1 MTARTYFQT
10 VTAAGL
16 MLALSASCQK
26 KPEAAGGAGK
36 GGGLVPVNV
45 GEAVRK
51 DMPVELRAIGNVEP
65 VATVEVKAQVGGEL
79 IEVNFKEGQDV
90 KRGDLLFT
98 IQPMLYATQ
107 LAQAE
112 ANLARDRAQAEN
124 ARREMERNAEL
135 GTKGAISKEQLDQ
148 MRSTADAAA
157 ATVKADEALVKIA
170 GVRLGY
176 TTIESPIDGR
186 TGAANVQAGNLIKD
200 NADTAMT
207 TIKQLAPIY
216 VTFAVPEQHLA
227 AIRRG
232 LAERALPVTA
242 LDPKSGQPLATGELT
257 FIANAVDM
265 TTGTITLKATFANGD
280 RALWPGA
287 FVDVM
292 LRLDTENGATVVP
305 ASAVTIGQKGPQV
318 FVVKADGTAELRAVM
333 VGRNVGQESIVKK
346 GVEPGEKVVTNGQL
360 RLVPG
365 AKVIAQPDADA
376 PAIPA
381 NATPATPRPA
391 SSSARSAGARYSSGN
406 PPSTAPMLWPSAPA
420 VTAIDGG
427 RLAMFENVQTYL
439 NDRNPSL
446 FKSAPLE
453 LHATPPV
460 RIDYGFSIAAED
472 APDRRNSYNRIS
484 DPATL
489 RTRPLM
495 PEPDDFP

>member
-1 MTARTYFQT
+1 MTARSIFQT
-10 VTAAGL
+10 T
-16 MLALSASCQK
+16 LALALALMAGCQK
-26 KPEAAGGAGK
+26 KPGAAGAPGR
-36 GGGLVPVNV
+36 GGGPVPVNV

-51 DMPVELRAIGNVEP
+51 DMPVDLRAIGNVEP
-65 VATVEVKAQVGGEL
+65 VATVDVKAQVGGEL

-90 KRGDLLFT
+90 KKGDLLFT

-124 ARREMERNAEL
+124 ALREMERNAEL

-148 MRSTADAAA
+148 MRSTAEAAA

-216 VTFAVPEQHLA
+216 VTFALPESHLA
-227 AIRRG
+227 DIRRG

-242 LDPKSGQPLATGELT
+242 LDPKDGRPLAAGTLT
-257 FIANAVDM
+257 FIANSVDM
-265 TTGTITLKATFANGD
+265 TTGTITLKATFANDD

-287 FVDVM
+287 FVDVLM
-292 LRLDTENGATVVP
+292 RLDTEQGVTVVP

-318 FVVKADGTAELRAVM
+318 FVVKADASAELRSVT
-333 VGRNVGQESIVKK
+333 VGRTVGQEIVIKA

-365 AKVIAQPDADA
+365 SKVIAQPTDGDLAKTK
-376 PAIPA
+376 IP
-381 NATPATPRPA
+381 
-391 SSSARSAGARYSSGN
+391 
-406 PPSTAPMLWPSAPA
+406 
-420 VTAIDGG
+420 
-427 RLAMFENVQTYL
+427 
-439 NDRNPSL
+439 
-446 FKSAPLE
+446 
-453 LHATPPV
+453 
-460 RIDYGFSIAAED
+460 
-472 APDRRNSYNRIS
+472 
-484 DPATL
+484 
-489 RTRPLM
+489 
-495 PEPDDFP
+495 

>member
-10 VTAAGL
+10 VTAAVL
-16 MLALSASCQK
+16 VLALSAGCQRK
-26 KPEAAGGAGK
+26 SDPAGSTGK
-36 GGGLVPVNV
+36 GGGPVPVNV

-51 DMPVELRAIGNVEP
+51 DMPVDLRAIGNVES
-65 VATVEVKAQVGGEL
+65 VATVDVKAQVGGEL

-124 ARREMERNAEL
+124 AQREAARNVEL

-148 MRSTADAAA
+148 MRSTAEAAA

-176 TTIESPIDGR
+176 ATIESPIDGR
-186 TGAANVQAGNLIKD
+186 TGAVSVQAGNLIKD

-227 AIRRG
+227 DIRRG
-232 LAERALPVTA
+232 LAERTLPVTA
-242 LDPKSGQPLATGELT
+242 LDPKNSQPLAQGTLT
-257 FIANAVDM
+257 FIANSVDM
-265 TTGTITLKATFANGD
+265 TTGTITLKATFTNDD

-287 FVDVM
+287 FVDVV
-292 LRLDTENGATVVP
+292 LRLDMESGATVVP
-305 ASAVTIGQKGPQV
+305 ASAVTIGQKGPQI
-318 FVVKADGTAELRAVM
+318 FVVKADGSAELRAVT
-333 VGRNVGQESIVKK
+333 VGRNVGQESIVKE

-365 AKVIAQPDADA
+365 AKVIAQPDHAE
-376 PAIPA
+376 
-381 NATPATPRPA
+381 
-391 SSSARSAGARYSSGN
+391 
-406 PPSTAPMLWPSAPA
+406 PA
-420 VTAIDGG
+420 VA
-427 RLAMFENVQTYL
+427 
-439 NDRNPSL
+439 
-446 FKSAPLE
+446 KAP
-453 LHATPPV
+453 
-460 RIDYGFSIAAED
+460 
-472 APDRRNSYNRIS
+472 
-484 DPATL
+484 
-489 RTRPLM
+489 
-495 PEPDDFP
+495 

>member
-1 MTARTYFQT
+1 MILRPHFF
-10 VTAAGL
+10 
-16 MLALSASCQK
+16 LALAAAFSLLPGCQK
-26 KPEAAGGAGK
+26 KPAASAAGKPAAP
-36 GGGLVPVNV
+36 VPVNV

-98 IQPMLYATQ
+98 IQPLLYATQ

-124 ARREMERNAEL
+124 AQREAARNAEL

-148 MRSTADAAA
+148 MRSTAEAAA

-176 TTIESPIDGR
+176 ANIKSPIEGR
-186 TGAANVQAGNLIKD
+186 TGAVSVQAGNLIKD

-227 AIRRG
+227 DIRRG
-232 LAERALPVTA
+232 LAARTLPVTA
-242 LDPKSGQPLATGELT
+242 LDPKNSQPLAQGTLT
-257 FIANAVDM
+257 FIANSVDM
-265 TTGTITLKATFANGD
+265 TTGTITLKATFTNGD

-287 FVDVM
+287 FVDVV
-292 LRLDTENGATVVP
+292 LRLDTESGATVVP
-305 ASAVTIGQKGPQV
+305 ASAVTIGQKGPQI
-318 FVVKADGTAELRAVM
+318 FVVKADGSAELRAVT

-365 AKVIAQPDADA
+365 AKVIAQPDHAE
-376 PAIPA
+376 
-381 NATPATPRPA
+381 
-391 SSSARSAGARYSSGN
+391 
-406 PPSTAPMLWPSAPA
+406 PA
-420 VTAIDGG
+420 VA
-427 RLAMFENVQTYL
+427 
-439 NDRNPSL
+439 
-446 FKSAPLE
+446 KAP
-453 LHATPPV
+453 
-460 RIDYGFSIAAED
+460 
-472 APDRRNSYNRIS
+472 
-484 DPATL
+484 
-489 RTRPLM
+489 
-495 PEPDDFP
+495 

>member
-1 MTARTYFQT
+1 MTAHSIFQT
-10 VTAAGL
+10 ALALALVLAAG
-16 MLALSASCQK
+16 CQK
-26 KPEAAGGAGK
+26 KPDAAGAAGK
-36 GGGLVPVNV
+36 GGGPVPVNI
-45 GEAVRK
+45 GEAVKK
-51 DMPVELRAIGNVEP
+51 DMPLDLRAIGNVEP

-79 IEVNFKEGQDV
+79 LEVNFKEGQDV

-124 ARREMERNAEL
+124 AQREAARNAEL

-148 MRSTADAAA
+148 MRSTAEAAA

-186 TGAANVQAGNLIKD
+186 TGAVNVRPGNLIKD

-216 VTFAVPEQHLA
+216 VTFAVPESHLA
-227 AIRRG
+227 DIRRG
-232 LAERALPVTA
+232 LTARVLPVTA
-242 LDPKSGQPLATGELT
+242 FDPKNGQPLAEGTLT

-265 TTGTITLKATFANGD
+265 TTGTITLKATFANDD

-287 FVDVM
+287 FVDVVM
-292 LRLDTENGATVVP
+292 RLDTEPGVTVVP

-318 FVVKADGTAELRAVM
+318 FVVKADGSAELRSVT
-333 VGRNVGQESIVKK
+333 VGRTVGQESIIGK

-365 AKVIAQPDADA
+365 AKVIVKPADGEAAKSKTEHPTPNAQRPTSKAESGDA
-376 PAIPA
+376 
-381 NATPATPRPA
+381 RP
-391 SSSARSAGARYSSGN
+391 SHWTLG
-406 PPSTAPMLWPSAPA
+406 
-420 VTAIDGG
+420 VG
-427 RLAMFENVQTYL
+427 RWALGVL
-439 NDRNPSL
+439 S
-446 FKSAPLE
+446 
-453 LHATPPV
+453 
-460 RIDYGFSIAAED
+460 
-472 APDRRNSYNRIS
+472 
-484 DPATL
+484 
-489 RTRPLM
+489 
-495 PEPDDFP
+495 EP